1 MEAPEQ
7 APGNDKTH
15 LVFMTLAEVDGQLFT
30 DQTGRFPVTSNRG
43 NNYIVIFCLVDANYI
58 KSYPIKSR
66 HRTELL
72 KAYTDVY
79 QYLRIR
85 GYRPQLHKL
94 DNETSKDVEQFIA
107 ENNAKHQYTP
117 PDIHRTNPAE

>member
-1 MEAPEQ
+1 
-7 APGNDKTH
+7 
-15 LVFMTLAEVDGQLFT
+15 MTLAEVDGQLFT
-30 DQTGRFPVTSNRG
+30 DQTGCFPVMSNHG
-43 NNYIVIFCLVDANYI
+43 NNYIVIFYVVDANYI

-79 QYLRIR
+79 QYLRIQ

-94 DNETSKDVEQFIA
+94 DNKTSWDVEEFIA
-107 ENNAKHQYTP
+107 GINAKYQHT
-117 PDIHRTNPAE
+117 T